1 MISDQELE
9 LANKSIEFALAEGA
23 DACRAVLNKNVSDML
38 DTLNSQIDKVT
49 HCLDRSL
56 SLMLFVDGKFASFS
70 TNRLE
75 GKELADFVK
84 RCVLITRMLE
94 KDECRTLPQ
103 VDRCCH
109 DATLGTELGIYDP
122 QYATLSGEERK
133 SMALAHCLDINL
145 ERKGYKIIS
154 EEGQYCDSEFDS
166 ITLDSN
172 GLYCRHF
179 ETSFEYASEVTIQ
192 SDAGEKY
199 SSYWWT
205 SSPFLK
211 DFDYANVG
219 EIALKRAVEQI
230 GSQTIK
236 SGKRTM
242 VVGPEVSSK
251 LLTPILQAL
260 GGYAIQQNNS
270 FLNDSLSKKVF
281 SYKMNLVD
289 EPHRYAESGS
299 RLFDSEGVATRNM
312 DIIREGVIKTYFL
325 NTYIANKLGEEA
337 TIEDA
342 TRAHLLPSEKGLT
355 KEEILKRCHNGI
367 LVTNFNGGNFNGLT
381 GDFSYGI
388 EGYEFKDGKITR
400 PVNEMLITGNFI
412 QLWSGLLYAGD
423 DPILSMTKL
432 IPTLAFEG
440 VDFSGK

>member
-1 MISDQELE
+1 MISEKELE
-9 LANKSIEFALAEGA
+9 LANKSIELALAEGA
-23 DACRAVLNKNVSDML
+23 NACRVVLNKNVSDML
-38 DTLNSQIDKVT
+38 DTLNAQIDKVT

-75 GKELADFVK
+75 EKELADFIK
-84 RCVLITRMLE
+84 RCVTITRMLE
-94 KDECRTLPQ
+94 KDDCRTLPQ
-103 VDRCCH
+103 PEMCCH
-109 DATLGTELGIYDP
+109 DALLGSELGLYDP
-122 QYATLSGEERK
+122 QYATLTGEARK
-133 SMALAHCLDINL
+133 NMALAHCLDISA
-145 ERKGYKIIS
+145 EHKGYRIIS

-172 GLYCRHF
+172 GLYCRHS

-192 SDAGEKY
+192 SDSGEKY

-211 DFDYANVG
+211 NFDYTNIG
-219 EIALKRAVEQI
+219 ETALKRAVGQI
-230 GSQTIK
+230 GSQTIN

-242 VVGPEVSSK
+242 VISSEVSSK

-260 GGYAIQQNNS
+260 GGYALQQNNS
-270 FLNDSLSKKVF
+270 FLNNSLAKKVF
-281 SYKMNLVD
+281 SSKMNLVD

-325 NTYIANKLGEEA
+325 NTYIAHKMGCQP

-342 TRAHLLPSEKGLT
+342 TRAHLLPTETGLT
-355 KEEILKRCHNGI
+355 KEEILRRCQNGI
-367 LVTNFNGGNFNGLT
+367 LVTSFNGGNCNGLT

-388 EGYEFKDGKITR
+388 EGYEFKDGKIVR
-400 PVNEMLITGNFI
+400 PVSEMLITGNFI

-423 DPILSMTKL
+423 DPIVNMTKL